1 MKSQTFFMILDFL
14 VYSPLLKFFTLIF
27 SLPHLLSVSV
37 SLSPFLCLPSLFPS
51 FSLNLFLPSILSI
64 IYPYLMWSN
73 LRTSKDKFVS
83 TAALFWP
90 EKVYFNNVV
99 ICYSPNSFC
108 LLSLLTLLYSP
119 LDHLH
124 HGPALQNTYP
134 HHRSQFKC
142 HLLDNH
148 FLTVKNARQDFWPG

>member
-1 MKSQTFFMILDFL
+1 MKSQMFFMILDFL
-14 VYSPLLKFFTLIF
+14 VYSPLLKFLTLIF
-27 SLPHLLSVSV
+27 SLSHLLSVSV
-37 SLSPFLCLPSLFPS
+37 SPPFLCLCSLFP
-51 FSLNLFLPSILSI
+51 FLFKSSSSIYLSI
-64 IYPYLMWSN
+64 IYLYLMWSN
-73 LRTSKDKFVS
+73 LRTLKDKFVS

-90 EKVYFNNVV
+90 EKVYFNNVL

-108 LLSLLTLLYSP
+108 LLSLLMLLYSP
-119 LDHLH
+119 LHHLH

>member
-1 MKSQTFFMILDFL
+1 MKSQMFFMILDFL
-14 VYSPLLKFFTLIF
+14 VYSPLLKFLTLIF
-27 SLPHLLSVSV
+27 SLSHLLSVSV
-37 SLSPFLCLPSLFPS
+37 SPPFLCLCSLFP
-51 FSLNLFLPSILSI
+51 FLFKSSSSIYLSI
-64 IYPYLMWSN
+64 IYLYLMWSN

-90 EKVYFNNVV
+90 EKVYFNNVL

-108 LLSLLTLLYSP
+108 LLSLIMLLYSP
-119 LDHLH
+119 LHHLH

-134 HHRSQFKC
+134 HHCSQFKC

>member
-1 MKSQTFFMILDFL
+1 MKSQMFFMILDFL
-14 VYSPLLKFFTLIF
+14 VYSPLLKFLTLIF

-37 SLSPFLCLPSLFPS
+37 SPSPFLSSLSIP
-51 FSLNLFLPSILSI
+51 LFLFKSSSSIYLSI
-64 IYPYLMWSN
+64 IYLYLMWSN

-90 EKVYFNNVV
+90 KKVYFNNVL

-108 LLSLLTLLYSP
+108 LLSLLMLLYSP
-119 LDHLH
+119 LHHLH

-148 FLTVKNARQDFWPG
+148 FLTIKNARQDFWPG